1 MYGVL
6 AIVACC
12 AIVPLA
18 MAAVALVN
26 SLGKRKIE
34 PIQDRPEGNR
44 DAALPPQQ
52 ERRDPQ

>member
-1 MYGVL
+1 MSGIL

-34 PIQDRPEGNR
+34 PIRDRSEGNR

-52 ERRDPQ
+52 ERSDT